1 MKRSR
6 SLGLL
11 VLVVCALTFVTAIA
25 FSHRSREWP
34 QAAAQQEAQAQP
46 SPQISA
52 LTYVP
57 PGAPVVF
64 SNLTISGDQNGA
76 RRFLSSLKL
85 RVATPGNDRLTSLN
99 LMLFEFDAEGKLRR
113 VDGWVRDVDLDAGKT
128 TELTLPVER
137 RAREGHRLALALER
151 ANGAAKR
158 WEADF
163 ADLAKGVAAAA
174 SGNPPVSPSVRQEQ
188 PAEDDTGA
196 SLCGGGYRRALAL
209 AQAGDGSGITS
220 YTCDQHER
228 SYQFTFNGKV
238 LTK

>member
-1 MKRSR
+1 MAVVVITPAAFIARAWLYKT
-6 SLGLL
+6 GL
-11 VLVVCALTFVTAIA
+11 A
-25 FSHRSREWP
+25 S
-34 QAAAQQEAQAQP
+34 QQEAQAQ
-46 SPQISA
+46 SPAQIGA

-64 SNLTISGDQNGA
+64 SNLTISGDQTGA
-76 RRFLSSLKL
+76 RQFLSSLKL

-113 VDGWVRDVDLDAGKT
+113 VDGWVRDVDLAAGKF

-137 RAREGHRLALALER
+137 RARGGHRLALALER
-151 ANGAAKR
+151 ANGPGRR
-158 WEADF
+158 WETDF

-174 SGNPPVSPSVRQEQ
+174 SGNPPVNPAVRQEQ
-188 PAEDDTGA
+188 PAEEDTGA
-196 SLCGGGYRRALAL
+196 ALCGSGYRRALAL